1 MSCGGGGPRSHE
13 RAKKATAS
21 VASAAAA
28 EWQAACVPR
37 VKSIRIQNTAH
48 LPSASA
54 SASVHSPSVRLSF
67 FPRLELS
74 ALPTRRRP
82 TVCPPARPHPSVHSG
97 PPLLLFIHTSIS
109 GGRKVCFVRCRSA
122 ASEISCLPRG
132 LDHGWMLPSI
142 TFCSGSLLKT
152 SPARRHFPIASAF
165 LPRSLNKEG
174 AVSMHE
180 SFKVKVLNC

>member
-1 MSCGGGGPRSHE
+1 MPRKRGKSGGRGGGGG
-13 RAKKATAS
+13 
-21 VASAAAA
+21 AAARRRRRL
-28 EWQAACVPR
+28 AACVPR

-48 LPSASA
+48 LPSA